1 MRKIA
6 LICTLFFSTLFGVNT
21 YAQLNITGAV
31 EKKPEKIM
39 TMQMTYSYL
48 YKLGD
53 GSYEYWAKTDNRF
66 DRNYTSLFLGV
77 SPETVIKT
85 LNDLKYLMDNEVALV
100 NVQQDDGDVTLTY
113 ASQLGAKMLWIKQAG
128 QGGRSWI
135 SLQMVEKLLE
145 YFGELQ
151 EKKEQGGDESQ
162 LE

>member
-1 MRKIA
+1 MKKLA
-6 LICTLFFSTLFGVNT
+6 LICALIISAVFGVNS

-53 GSYEYWAKTDNRF
+53 GSYEYWAKTDNKF
-66 DRNYTSLFLGV
+66 DRNYTSLYLGD

-85 LNDLKYLMDNEVALV
+85 LNDLKYIMDNEVAFV
-100 NVQQDDGDVTLTY
+100 SVQQDDGDVSLTF
-113 ASQLGAKMLWIKQAG
+113 AKQLGAKMLWIKQVG

-135 SLQMVEKLLE
+135 SLQMVENLIE
-145 YFGELQ
+145 YFEGLQ
-151 EKKEQGGDESQ
+151 AEKD
-162 LE
+162 

>member
-1 MRKIA
+1 MKRLSYICV
-6 LICTLFFSTLFGVNT
+6 LILSAFFSVNS

-53 GSYEYWAKTDNRF
+53 GSYEYWAKTDNKF
-66 DRNYTSLFLGV
+66 DRNYTSLYLGD

-85 LNDLKYLMDNEVALV
+85 LNDLKYIMDNEVAFV
-100 NVQQDDGDVTLTY
+100 SVQQDDGDVSLTF
-113 ASQLGAKMLWIKQAG
+113 AKQLGAKMLWIKQVG

-135 SLQMVEKLLE
+135 SLQMVDNLLE
-145 YFGELQ
+145 YFEGLQ
-151 EKKEQGGDESQ
+151 EEQE
-162 LE
+162 